1 MYGLPENCIIN
12 KPLYKKAVFEKFN
25 LKSAERDRFDADIS
39 KIAIVAYVSPSKIPA
54 LHEGQEVTDISKI
67 AIVAYV
73 SPSKIP
79 ALHEGQEVK
88 EFYVLQIQLKHRDYD
103 SKNILMLNKLIP
115 QKMVFAL
122 EFDDNIQLCIFHT
135 RLQQSEWV
143 HASDAI
149 IPIKGLSLD
158 DVWNNIVAEI
168 GGLSND
174 AEETLEQQI
183 IGREEREKLLKQIE
197 VLEKRCRL
205 EKQTRKKY
213 ELHQQLLKLKE
224 KLKYE

>member
-1 MYGLPENCIIN
+1 MYGLPDNCIIN

-39 KIAIVAYVSPSKIPA
+39 KMAIVAYVSPSKIPA
-54 LHEGQEVTDISKI
+54 LHEGQD
-67 AIVAYV
+67 
-73 SPSKIP
+73 
-79 ALHEGQEVK
+79 VK
-88 EFYVLQIQLKHRDYD
+88 EFYVLQIQLKHKDYD

-115 QKMVFAL
+115 QKLVFAL
-122 EFDDNIQLCIFHT
+122 EYDDNTQFCIFYT

-143 HASDAI
+143 HASDAT
-149 IPIKGLSLD
+149 IPIRGLSLD

-174 AEETLEQQI
+174 KEETLEQQI
-183 IGREEREKLLKQIE
+183 IDREEREKLLKQIE
-197 VLEKRCRL
+197 SLEKRCRA

-224 KLKYE
+224 ELNNG

>member
-1 MYGLPENCIIN
+1 MYGLPDNCIIN

-39 KIAIVAYVSPSKIPA
+39 KM
-54 LHEGQEVTDISKI
+54 

-88 EFYVLQIQLKHRDYD
+88 EFYVLQIQLKHKDYD
-103 SKNILMLNKLIP
+103 SKNILILNKLIP
-115 QKMVFAL
+115 QKMVFAI
-122 EFDDNIQLCIFHT
+122 EYDNNIQLCIFHT
-135 RLQQSEWV
+135 RLQQSEWIL
-143 HASDAI
+143 ASDAT

-183 IGREEREKLLKQIE
+183 IEREEREKLHKQIE

-224 KLKYE
+224 RIDG

>member
-1 MYGLPENCIIN
+1 MYGLPDNCIIN

-39 KIAIVAYVSPSKIPA
+39 KMAIVAYVSP
-54 LHEGQEVTDISKI
+54 
-67 AIVAYV
+67 Y
-73 SPSKIP
+73 KIP

-115 QKMVFAL
+115 QKLVFAL
-122 EFDDNIQLCIFHT
+122 EYDDNIQFCIFHT
-135 RLQQSEWV
+135 RLQQSEWLN
-143 HASDAI
+143 ALDAT

-183 IGREEREKLLKQIE
+183 IEREEREKLHKQIE

-224 KLKYE
+224 ELKYE

>member
-1 MYGLPENCIIN
+1 MYGLPPNTLIN
-12 KPLYKKAVFEKFN
+12 KPLYKKAIFEKFN

-39 KIAIVAYVSPSKIPA
+39 KM
-54 LHEGQEVTDISKI
+54 

-88 EFYVLQIQLKHRDYD
+88 EFYVLQIQLKHKDYD
-103 SKNILMLNKLIP
+103 SKNILMMNKLIP

-122 EFDDNIQLCIFHT
+122 EYDDNTKFCIFHT

-174 AEETLEQQI
+174 KGETLEQQI
-183 IGREEREKLLKQIE
+183 IDREEREKLLKQIE
-197 VLEKRCRL
+197 ALEKRCRL

-224 KLKYE
+224 RIDG